1 MMQKY
6 LKRNV
11 YDQLLK
17 WRQRPNHATLEVSGA
32 RQVGKTYIVNKF
44 ADEQYKRKIY
54 INLLDF
60 SGELFLE
67 QYEDLKNEIRHG
79 FQCENPVYELIRR
92 IHPDFEDTEDTIVI
106 IDEIQ
111 ESAAIYNRIRE
122 FTRQLKSDFIITGSY
137 LGRILNRE
145 FKYSAGDLDSLEI
158 RTLDFPE
165 FLSALGEEG
174 LYKDLDLYGGSS
186 GEVYQKLES
195 LYKTYI
201 KIGGYP
207 AVVLRYLESGSVKEA
222 NAELLKI
229 IKLFTNESKRY
240 FDDILDDAVYDN
252 IFSSVARVLVKEKKG
267 FEEDSFSEE
276 LQNIVV
282 KDYSSNISK
291 ASVNRAIDWLYS
303 SGIIGFAGKIR
314 DCNILDF
321 KPKSRCYFMDIG
333 LTSYFLT
340 HIGCSESDVYGI
352 VNENFVFLDLKRRI
366 TPPGEIALETPAFA
380 TLGKGEVDFYLKSLE
395 SQKTYAIEVKAGKN
409 QSKTVQDILEKKKAD
424 CIVYAKGNTH
434 GGRKDNIY
442 TIPIYGI
449 GKFQF

>member
-1 MMQKY
+1 MQKY
-6 LKRNV
+6 LKRNA
-11 YDQLLK
+11 YDRLLK
-17 WRQRPNHATLEVSGA
+17 WKERPDHATLEVSGT

-44 ADEQYKRKIY
+44 ADEQYGKKIY

-67 QYEDLKNEIRHG
+67 KYEGLRNEIRNG
-79 FQCENPVYELIRR
+79 LICDNPVYELIRR
-92 IHPDFEDTEDTIVI
+92 MHPEFEDTSDTIVI

-158 RTLDFPE
+158 HTLDFRE
-165 FLSALGEEG
+165 FLMALDKED
-174 LYKDLDLYGGSS
+174 LYQELDLYGESPE
-186 GEVYQKLES
+186 EVYKNLAD
-195 LYKTYI
+195 LYKIYT

-207 AVVLRYLESGSVKEA
+207 AVILRYLESGSVEEA
-222 NAELLKI
+222 NTELLKI

-240 FDDILDDAVYDN
+240 FDDILDDEVYDN

-267 FEEDSFSEE
+267 FDEDSFSEE

-291 ASVNRAIDWLYS
+291 TSVNRAIDWLYS
-303 SGIIGFAGKIR
+303 SGIIGFAGKIK

-321 KPKSRCYFMDIG
+321 KPKSRCYFMDVG
-333 LTSYFLT
+333 LTSYFLI
-340 HIGCSESDVYGI
+340 HIGCSESDVSGI

-366 TPPGEIALETPAFA
+366 VPPGEIALETPAFA
-380 TLGKGEVDFYLKSLE
+380 TMGRGEIDFYLKSLRTR
-395 SQKTYAIEVKAGKN
+395 KTYAIDVKTGKN
-409 QSKTVQDILEKKKAD
+409 QSKTVQDILDKRKAD
-424 CIVYAKGNTH
+424 YVVYAKGNRH
-434 GGRKDNIY
+434 GGVRDNIY

-449 GKFQF
+449 GKFEF

>member
-1 MMQKY
+1 MQKY
-6 LKRNV
+6 LERNA
-11 YDQLLK
+11 YNQLLK
-17 WRQRPNHATLEVSGA
+17 WKQRANHATLEVSGA

-60 SGELFLE
+60 TGELFLE
-67 QYEDLKNEIRHG
+67 KYEDLRNEIKNG
-79 FQCENPVYELIRR
+79 LVCDNPVYELIKRVR
-92 IHPDFEDTEDTIVI
+92 PDFKDTPETVVI

-158 RTLDFPE
+158 HTLDFRE
-165 FLSALGEEG
+165 FLQALGEAD
-174 LYKDLDLYGGSS
+174 LYEELDLYGQSTD
-186 GEVYQKLES
+186 EVYQKLSEYYR
-195 LYKTYI
+195 LYIT
-201 KIGGYP
+201 IGGYP
-207 AVVLRYLESGSVKEA
+207 AVVLRYLESGSIEEA
-222 NAELLKI
+222 NTELLKI

-240 FDDILDDAVYDN
+240 FDDILDDEIYDN

-267 FEEDSFSEE
+267 FDEDSFSEE

-303 SGIIGFAGKIR
+303 SGIIGFAGKIK

-321 KPKSRCYFMDIG
+321 KPKSRCYFMDVG
-333 LTSYFLT
+333 LTS
-340 HIGCSESDVYGI
+340 
-352 VNENFVFLDLKRRI
+352 
-366 TPPGEIALETPAFA
+366 
-380 TLGKGEVDFYLKSLE
+380 
-395 SQKTYAIEVKAGKN
+395 
-409 QSKTVQDILEKKKAD
+409 
-424 CIVYAKGNTH
+424 
-434 GGRKDNIY
+434 
-442 TIPIYGI
+442 
-449 GKFQF
+449 

>member
-1 MMQKY
+1 MQKY
-6 LKRNV
+6 LKRNA
-11 YDQLLK
+11 YDRLLK
-17 WRQRPNHATLEVSGA
+17 WKERSDHATLEVSGA

-44 ADEQYKRKIY
+44 ADEQYGKKIY

-67 QYEDLKNEIRHG
+67 KYEGLRNEIRNG
-79 FQCENPVYELIRR
+79 LICDNPVYELIRR
-92 IHPDFEDTEDTIVI
+92 MHPEFEDTSDTIVI

-158 RTLDFPE
+158 HTLDFRE
-165 FLSALGEEG
+165 FLMALDKED
-174 LYKDLDLYGGSS
+174 LYQELDLYGESPE
-186 GEVYQKLES
+186 EVYKNLAD
-195 LYKTYI
+195 LYKIYT

-207 AVVLRYLESGSVKEA
+207 AVILRYLESGSVEEA
-222 NAELLKI
+222 NTELLKI

-240 FDDILDDAVYDN
+240 FDDILDDEVYDN

-267 FEEDSFSEE
+267 FDEDSFSEE

-303 SGIIGFAGKIR
+303 SGIIGFAGKIK

-321 KPKSRCYFMDIG
+321 KPKARCYFMDIG

-340 HIGCSESDVYGI
+340 HIGCSESDVSGI

-366 TPPGEIALETPAFA
+366 VPPGEIALETPAFA
-380 TLGKGEVDFYLKSLE
+380 TMGRGEIDFYLKSLRTR
-395 SQKTYAIEVKAGKN
+395 KTYVIEVKTGKN
-409 QSKTVQDILEKKKAD
+409 QSKTVQDILDKRKAD
-424 CIVYAKGNTH
+424 YVVYAKGNTH
-434 GGRKDNIY
+434 GGVRDNIY

-449 GKFQF
+449 GKFEF